1 MCLTVCSFPP
11 TDTTFRLSSAL
22 KTHIKNTSLTRLSKI
37 IIRLVVIHNKNNI
50 YFSRQY
56 CTMTQQS
63 VSALPGTPLRFACRQ
78 EVMASPMSGGHM
90 TSRLS
95 NQGNDTFLSPSI
107 SSPFQDRKR
116 LTGMDLLLKTKD
128 MSLRGSPRQNL
139 LRPTISNQNILRS
152 PTCSQNIL
160 RTPTNQTFK
169 MTANSSPESSEDERW
184 SSSRRSIPLI
194 TKSQYQQQ
202 TPNKMRGR
210 FF

>member
-107 SSPFQDRKR
+107 SSPFQDR
-116 LTGMDLLLKTKD
+116 
-128 MSLRGSPRQNL
+128 GSPRQNL